1 MGKKMKDFSEFS
13 QAVSAELE
21 KLRKEAKEAYD
32 KGYKEGRRA
41 VIYSLC
47 CGFCNEVITYE
58 SADRIAD
65 KIEKFEAMDA

>member
-1 MGKKMKDFSEFS
+1 MGKKRDFSEFS
-13 QAVSAELE
+13 AAVSAELE

-32 KGYKEGRRA
+32 KGYKDGRRA

-47 CGFCNEVITYE
+47 CGFCNEVITCE

-65 KIEKFEAMDA
+65 KLEKFEAMDA